1 MRKQERRRRV
11 EQEREHQLGLDTRRN
26 GRPPLNSSRQLRSP
40 PPQRIQDPAPPI
52 RSRRYSSDLSNE
64 DIVER
69 RRPPP
74 PRRKKNLAQSPQQTK
89 GQGTTIKPQL
99 QAEIANVADI
109 LAKHENQARKMSQK
123 HEYDARMRESPVKS
137 RRDVSFCS
145 ILLLLVLVLVHF
157 LYF

>member
-1 MRKQERRRRV
+1 M
-11 EQEREHQLGLDTRRN
+11 
-26 GRPPLNSSRQLRSP
+26 RSP

-74 PRRKKNLAQSPQQTK
+74 PRRKKNMATSPQQNTK
-89 GQGTTIKPQL
+89 QAPIKPQL

-123 HEYDARMRESPVKS
+123 HDYDARMRESPVKS
-137 RRDVSFCS
+137 RREVNFN
-145 ILLLLVLVLVHF
+145 
-157 LYF
+157 